1 MNGLTRRHFGAGVLG
16 TSTLAAAPILG
27 QPAQAQS
34 PENKRERLKNMIR
47 MMGRTDGGI
56 AIRWT
61 KGVLSA
67 IIDKETMPLLGVSQQ
82 IYTRHKLNDD
92 GSFDAVYF
100 EIVYFTDLATGVAE
114 ETWNNPITGRVVT
127 VPAQVLGPTRVQVS
141 LDLKMINEPF
151 PMEGLVNTHWL
162 EPQPIEAGEMIFEE
176 RIDSYVPPMTEGGQP
191 LKFHEVFTFRTPL
204 ENLGGS
210 APNVSAPHVP
220 TTVYKLNVISWR
232 PWMDMDDVE
241 GVTMSRGT
249 GRVITNYDELPADL
263 AEKNQKHF
271 PDVIEELDDY
281 VSL

>member
-1 MNGLTRRHFGAGVLG
+1 MKGLTRRHFGAGVIGASVLG
-16 TSTLAAAPILG
+16 ASPLVGKAAR
-27 QPAQAQS
+27 AQS
-34 PENKRERLKNMIR
+34 EMTKRDRLNTMIR

-82 IYTRHKLNDD
+82 IYTRHRLNED

-100 EIVYFTDLATGVAE
+100 EIVYFTDLKTGIAE
-114 ETWNNPITGRVVT
+114 ETWNNPITGRAVT

-151 PMEGLVNTHWL
+151 PMEGLVNNHWL
-162 EPQPIEAGEMIFEE
+162 EPESIEAGEMIFEE
-176 RIDSYVPPMTEGGQP
+176 RIDSYVPPMTDGGQP

-204 ENLGGS
+204 ENLSG
-210 APNVSAPHVP
+210 SAPHVP

-232 PWMDMDDVE
+232 PWMEMDDVD

-249 GRVITNYDELPADL
+249 GRVIADYQNLPADL
-263 AEKNQKHF
+263 VEKNQKHF
-271 PDVIEELDDY
+271 PDVIEEIEDY

>member
-1 MNGLTRRHFGAGVLG
+1 MTGLSRRSFGAGVLG
-16 TSTLAAAPILG
+16 ASTLAASPMLSTSAL
-27 QPAQAQS
+27 AQNN
-34 PENKRERLKNMIR
+34 ERERLHTMIR

-61 KGVLSA
+61 NGLLSA

-82 IYTRHKLNDD
+82 IYTRHKLNED

-100 EIVYFTDLATGVAE
+100 EIVYFTDLKTGVAE

-127 VPAQVLGPTRVQVS
+127 VPAQVLGPTRVKVP

-151 PMEGLVNTHWL
+151 PMEGLVNNHWL
-162 EPQPIEAGEMIFEE
+162 EPQPIEGGEMIFEE
-176 RIDSYVPPMTEGGQP
+176 RIDSYVPPMIEGGAP

-204 ENLGGS
+204 ENLAG
-210 APNVSAPHVP
+210 SAPHVP

-232 PWMDMDDVE
+232 PWMDMDDVD

-249 GRVITNYDELPADL
+249 GRVIADYADLPADL
-263 AEKNQKHF
+263 AEKNKKHF
-271 PDVIEELDDY
+271 PDVIEEIDDY
-281 VSL
+281 VTL